1 MYVCSKLLFCC
12 YSTLSAPVTQ
22 RKNSQTKLPKPIKP
36 VFTSPTYQK
45 QYPVQNENA
54 TINTTFTISE
64 AGSHFSDDTE
74 DTEDTVTTKMSVTTN
89 FRMRKHSGDTT
100 SYRNSKLFNSPQH
113 DPVHKPT
120 QQSLETH
127 VNDLEL
133 CPESVSEYSSHTMTF
148 SNSKRPSPTYAK
160 LKKTPPHKSI
170 TSPRKSSQNSSSDSN
185 YSNSAPVYRAGFD
198 IPSQTYQDDSLVEL
212 EPHPNP
218 ESAIREILDDLSSS
232 SEEWE
237 KKCNGLLT
245 VRRLAA
251 HHKDI
256 LLPQMQTVVLAVEKQ
271 VHK

>member
-1 MYVCSKLLFCC
+1 M
-12 YSTLSAPVTQ
+12 
-22 RKNSQTKLPKPIKP
+22 
-36 VFTSPTYQK
+36 
-45 QYPVQNENA
+45 QNENA
-54 TINTTFTISE
+54 INTTFTISE

-74 DTEDTVTTKMSVTTN
+74 DTVTTKMSVTTN
-89 FRMRKHSGDTT
+89 FRMRKNSGDTT
-100 SYRNSKLFNSPQH
+100 SYKNSKLFNSP
-113 DPVHKPT
+113 PVHKPT

-133 CPESVSEYSSHTMTF
+133 SPESVSEYGSHTMTF

-251 HHKDI
+251 HHQDI

-271 VHK
+271 VHE